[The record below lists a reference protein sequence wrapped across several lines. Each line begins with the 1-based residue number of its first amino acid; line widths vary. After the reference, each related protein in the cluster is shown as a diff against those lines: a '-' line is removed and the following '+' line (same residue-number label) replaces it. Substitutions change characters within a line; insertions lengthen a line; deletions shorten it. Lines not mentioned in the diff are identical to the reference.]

1 MSILDKII
9 KTALFI
15 EKTAALDVWRVY
27 DRNFVGTVQ
36 MNLNSESAI
45 YVVKSTKFS
54 PNKEIAASAVEVRQ
68 ASRSMIFEQSWDF
81 FL

>member
-15 EKTAALDVWRVY
+15 EKTAARAVWRVY

-54 PNKEIAASAVEVRQ
+54 PNKEIV
-68 ASRSMIFEQSWDF
+68 
-81 FL
+81 LHT

>member
-1 MSILDKII
+1 MAIILKGGIIMSILDKII

-54 PNKEIAASAVEVRQ
+54 PNKEI
-68 ASRSMIFEQSWDF
+68 
-81 FL
+81 LPLTYLPPNP